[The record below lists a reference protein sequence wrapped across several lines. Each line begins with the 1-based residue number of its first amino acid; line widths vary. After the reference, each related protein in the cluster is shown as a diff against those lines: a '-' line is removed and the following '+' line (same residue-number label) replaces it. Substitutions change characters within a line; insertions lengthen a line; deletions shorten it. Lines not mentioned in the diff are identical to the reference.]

1 MTKFCIRSFQK
12 RTKQYCHAVMGCSK
26 CQRRPQVA
34 PEVSKPIAY
43 LINLKIS
50 TSTIPSAWKTANVT
64 PIYKSGD
71 PNSYQ
76 QISVHPL
83 ISKVMERAVQSQ
95 LVAFIIKHNLLWI
108 HQSKF
113 RKKHST
119 ETAAVYFV
127 NHEQTDDDWVY
138 PY

>member
-1 MTKFCIRSFQK
+1 MLALFEKN
-12 RTKQYCHAVMGCSK
+12 CSK

-50 TSTIPSAWKTANVT
+50 TSTIPSAWKTANIT

-83 ISKVMERAVQSQ
+83 NSKVMERAVQSQ
-95 LVAFIIKHNLLWI
+95 FVAFIIKHNLLWI
-108 HQSKF
+108 HQSEF

-127 NHEQTDDDWVY
+127 NHEQADDDWVY

>member
-1 MTKFCIRSFQK
+1 
-12 RTKQYCHAVMGCSK
+12 MGCSK